1 MIRCIAIDDEA
12 LALELLEDNIS
23 KIPFLEL
30 AGKYTNAFDALN
42 LMQEHPVDLLF
53 LDIQMPD
60 ISGIQFLK
68 SLPQK
73 PVVIFTTAFSKYA
86 IEGFELNVIDYLLK
100 PYSFERSM
108 P

>member
-60 ISGIQFLK
+60 ISGIPIPEEP
-68 SLPQK
+68 STET
-73 PVVIFTTAFSKYA
+73 VVIFTTAFSK
-86 IEGFELNVIDYLLK
+86 ICH
-100 PYSFERSM
+100 
-108 P
+108 